1 MLLVL
6 DAVDVLFEQGG
17 GEARDS
23 LVDVLSDLC
32 YYSGQLR
39 LLLTSEQS
47 VLRET
52 NRRIQNGSEK
62 VSGYMSCAV

>member
-1 MLLVL
+1 ML
-6 DAVDVLFEQGG
+6 DAVDVLFEQGE

-52 NRRIQNGSEK
+52 NRRIQNGSER
-62 VSGYMSCAV
+62 VSEYIYYAV